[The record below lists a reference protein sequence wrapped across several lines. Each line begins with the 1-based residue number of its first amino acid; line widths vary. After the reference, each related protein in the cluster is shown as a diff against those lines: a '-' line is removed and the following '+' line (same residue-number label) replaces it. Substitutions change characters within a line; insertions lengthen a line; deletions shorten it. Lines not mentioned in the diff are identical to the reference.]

1 MQPFDEQ
8 AAATFKISASD
19 DWLRRR
25 QGLALPALPPT
36 TPEAQRYF
44 FVKIREYAA
53 SATADGKST
62 LDYTAFAQD
71 WNRSANGKDRFYVT
85 TEVLASYAKTWEKI
99 TNIHASREMIQ
110 DKINLVEQSRQI
122 FAASDQQ
129 FPTFLTGNA
138 SATQPLQGLIDMD
151 PEQPIPASVSV
162 DLPVSR
168 APMMQFP
175 EPPLYPPSPP
185 IDSEHPE
192 VLQNDPD
199 IAQPSQQKLFVF
211 CFDFF
216 VVFD

>member
-36 TPEAQRYF
+36 TPEARRYF

-71 WNRSANGKDRFYVT
+71 WNQSANGKDRFYVT

-99 TNIHASREMIQ
+99 ANICASREMIQ

-122 FAASDQQ
+122 VAASGQQ

-168 APMMQFP
+168 APTMQFP

-185 IDSEHPE
+185 IDSELPE
-192 VLQNDPD
+192 VLQNDPN

-211 CFDFF
+211 MFQFF
-216 VVFD
+216 CII